1 MHSFRATA
9 YVQLKN
15 FPDLRY
21 KNDFD
26 IFDPVTI
33 SNFPKKN
40 LHKTFF
46 DFDID
51 HIKREPLS
59 LSENVAG
66 NHNMCVRS

>member
-1 MHSFRATA
+1 MF
-9 YVQLKN
+9 
-15 FPDLRY
+15 RY

-59 LSENVAG
+59 LPENVAG